1 MEIGEGGIVLFG
13 TRLKELRQRKQ
24 LTQEE
29 TAKLL
34 NISRGTY
41 AHYEIDKRQPD
52 FATLQ
57 KLADFFDVSI
67 DYLLGR
73 VNDPDQLP
81 QFLRDPSVDI
91 SAYEGYQELSPKEQE
106 IVKEQVRHTIKILK
120 ELKDKK

>member
-1 MEIGEGGIVLFG
+1 M
-13 TRLKELRQRKQ
+13 RLKQLRQQKR

-52 FATLQ
+52 FVTLE
-57 KLADFFDVSI
+57 KLADFFGVSI

-73 VNDPDQLP
+73 VDDPHPLP
-81 QFLRDPSVDI
+81 QLLRDPSINI
-91 SAYEGYQELSPKEQE
+91 SAYEGYQDLSPKEQE
-106 IVKEQVRHTIKILK
+106 IVKEQVRHTIKMLK
-120 ELKDKK
+120 ELKEKNKQ

>member
-1 MEIGEGGIVLFG
+1 MFGI
-13 TRLKELRQRKQ
+13 RLKELRQQRQ

-29 TAKLL
+29 TARRL

-41 AHYEIDKRQPD
+41 AHYEIGKRQPD

-73 VNDPDQLP
+73 IDEPASLP
-81 QFLRDPSVDI
+81 QFLRDPSDDI
-91 SAYEGYQELSPKEQE
+91 SSYEGYRDLSPKEQE
-106 IVKEQVRHTIKILK
+106 IVKEQVRHTIKIIK

>member
-1 MEIGEGGIVLFG
+1 MFG
-13 TRLKELRQRKQ
+13 SRLKELRQRKR

-29 TAKLL
+29 TAKRL

-57 KLADFFDVSI
+57 KLADFFDVSV

-73 VNDPDQLP
+73 VNEPDHLP

-91 SAYEGYQELSPKEQE
+91 SAYEGYQDLSPKEQE